1 MDVAQNISPV
11 GRIEFYAKGGF
22 KVYKRMLIDI
32 WRNED
37 DTEGNGE
44 DYTEG
49 NGEDYTEGNG
59 EDYTEGNGEDYTE
72 GNGEDYTEGN
82 GEDYTEGNGEDD
94 DKEQQTQNEDLIMVG
109 ATEENA
115 YNENIYYHEDFPIAR
130 IVSTHL
136 RNAFHIY

>member
-37 DTEGNGE
+37 D
-44 DYTEG
+44 
-49 NGEDYTEGNG
+49 
-59 EDYTEGNGEDYTE
+59 TEGNGEDYTE